1 MEMKK
6 LIIIGGG
13 GHALSVLE
21 AMDTSIEIAGYV
33 DNIESK
39 KLILPYLG
47 NDEFVLPNFSPEE
60 YRVHHAV
67 VYTNDVNLSLRS
79 RIIQQYEGYE
89 SYTII
94 ARSALVTSSSK
105 IAGGCALME
114 GAIVNGAI
122 LAQNSVINTKAV
134 IEHGCIL
141 GNNVFVGPGAI
152 VCGDTCIG
160 DNVLVGAGV
169 IIRDGIEITEN
180 VTIGMGSVVV
190 RSIVEPGVYLGNPCR
205 KIR

>member
-47 NDEFVLPNFSPEE
+47 NDEFVLSNFSPEE
-60 YRVHHAV
+60 YRVHRAV
-67 VYTNDVNLSLRS
+67 VYTNDVILSLRC
-79 RIIQQYEGYE
+79 RIIQQYVGYE

>member
-1 MEMKK
+1 MSIWQLCANL
-6 LIIIGGG
+6 LI
-13 GHALSVLE
+13 
-21 AMDTSIEIAGYV
+21 
-33 DNIESK
+33 
-39 KLILPYLG
+39 
-47 NDEFVLPNFSPEE
+47 PNCLRS
-60 YRVHHAV
+60 
-67 VYTNDVNLSLRS
+67 NLSYSPL
-79 RIIQQYEGYE
+79 
-89 SYTII
+89 
-94 ARSALVTSSSK
+94 AALE
-105 IAGGCALME
+105 LY
-114 GAIVNGAI
+114 
-122 LAQNSVINTKAV
+122 VINTKAV

>member
-1 MEMKK
+1 MK
-6 LIIIGGG
+6 
-13 GHALSVLE
+13 V
-21 AMDTSIEIAGYV
+21 
-33 DNIESK
+33 
-39 KLILPYLG
+39 ILPYLG
-47 NDEFVLPNFSPEE
+47 NDEFVLSNFSPEE

-141 GNNVFVGPGAI
+141 G
-152 VCGDTCIG
+152 

>member
-39 KLILPYLG
+39 KLILPYL
-47 NDEFVLPNFSPEE
+47 EE

>member
-1 MEMKK
+1 M
-6 LIIIGGG
+6 L
-13 GHALSVLE
+13 
-21 AMDTSIEIAGYV
+21 
-33 DNIESK
+33 
-39 KLILPYLG
+39 
-47 NDEFVLPNFSPEE
+47 
-60 YRVHHAV
+60 YRYWKQWTHLAV

>member
-39 KLILPYLG
+39 KLILPYL
-47 NDEFVLPNFSPEE
+47 SPEE